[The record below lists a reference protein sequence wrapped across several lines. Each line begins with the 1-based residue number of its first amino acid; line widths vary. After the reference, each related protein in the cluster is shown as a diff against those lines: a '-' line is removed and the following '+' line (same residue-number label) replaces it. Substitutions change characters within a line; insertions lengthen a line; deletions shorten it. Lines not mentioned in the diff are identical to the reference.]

1 MGHEAFGVDL
11 EALSLAEQG
20 VRDAVAEL
28 GEMAGW
34 EGSYVAKDGKGL
46 VEGITDNA
54 DDVSTGELPGA
65 LTRFADAWNWGVRVL
80 VNDGYAVADALRD
93 TRSEYEKAEEA
104 ASDAVK
110 YVLHAAF
117 GNPMED
123 STAWQDKSA
132 GEIVSDLTPSLDG
145 EMQRVERAQQT
156 LAQSGMSVV
165 ESRTGVPVSQL
176 AEQVQTQQQAQSQ
189 GAGQ

>member
-1 MGHEAFGVDL
+1 
-11 EALSLAEQG
+11 
-20 VRDAVAEL
+20 
-28 GEMAGW
+28 
-34 EGSYVAKDGKGL
+34 
-46 VEGITDNA
+46 
-54 DDVSTGELPGA
+54 
-65 LTRFADAWNWGVRVL
+65 
-80 VNDGYAVADALRD
+80 
-93 TRSEYEKAEEA
+93 
-104 ASDAVK
+104 
-110 YVLHAAF
+110 
-117 GNPMED
+117 MED